1 MELYEKENQTMWRH
15 LRFSAQG
22 IALNLKVRSEER
34 LYAGDMVWHS
44 ASLDLVNN
52 FWGKGELL
60 LRLSFFV
67 DEIL

>member
-1 MELYEKENQTMWRH
+1 MWHH
-15 LRFSAQG
+15 LRFGAQG
-22 IALNLKVRSEER
+22 ALNLQVRSEER

-52 FWGKGELL
+52 FWGKRRVIIE
-60 LRLSFFV
+60 LSFLYLW